1 MHDYKQIILLCVCP
15 RTTCDHMSDQQWT
28 AVGMARKKKLYLST
42 KLKLQLKLYTD

>member
-1 MHDYKQIILLCVCP
+1 MITNKLYIMCP

-28 AVGMARKKKLYLST
+28 AVGMARKKKIINLGT